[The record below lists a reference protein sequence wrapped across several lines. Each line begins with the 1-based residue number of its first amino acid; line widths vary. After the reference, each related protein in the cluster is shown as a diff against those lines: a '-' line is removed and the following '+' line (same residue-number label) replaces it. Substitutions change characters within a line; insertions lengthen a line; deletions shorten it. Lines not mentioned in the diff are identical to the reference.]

1 MTTLK
6 TKQESTQ
13 QIIKLLDSMKE
24 TIEELG
30 ISNTILHLENR
41 NKNLFLD
48 TTDVR
53 VVTESVCEAFN
64 IPEWV
69 LFSNA
74 KKYPR
79 KYAFALWVSLC
90 LVELNFSFK
99 HVQLI
104 TGRARITIYKA
115 KQFIDNYPN
124 ESVFEKKIHEK
135 IEKTKQI
142 LTEKQ
147 NSK

>member
-1 MTTLK
+1 
-6 TKQESTQ
+6 
-13 QIIKLLDSMKE
+13 
-24 TIEELG
+24 
-30 ISNTILHLENR
+30 
-41 NKNLFLD
+41 
-48 TTDVR
+48 
-53 VVTESVCEAFN
+53 
-64 IPEWV
+64 
-69 LFSNA
+69 
-74 KKYPR
+74 
-79 KYAFALWVSLC
+79 
-90 LVELNFSFK
+90 VELNFSFK